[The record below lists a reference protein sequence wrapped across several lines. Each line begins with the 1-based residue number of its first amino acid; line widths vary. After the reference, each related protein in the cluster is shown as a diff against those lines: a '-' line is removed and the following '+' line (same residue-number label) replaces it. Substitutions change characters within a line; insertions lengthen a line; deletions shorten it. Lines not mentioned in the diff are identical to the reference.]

1 MFLAFCPGCPV
12 VPYSAVAKRTLAM
25 ASSTAPAGM
34 DATATAQPQPIVRR
48 FKTANDV
55 SVPKSS
61 PTVPRRSPGNP
72 RQQSVQILDPQE
84 VLEALNCPKPRGR
97 INSFSPPYSSHSQM
111 AAALILALTLGV
123 FMAFRLPPA
132 PSDFDFDA
140 LRLWTL
146 SALICLPLL
155 CWLLWVDPRA
165 RLPRKGV
172 SVPTGRCKHG
182 CVFEVAPK
190 TRHCRKCDKCVA
202 GFDHHCLWLNTC
214 VGTENYRR
222 WLVFMSVLCCWTML
236 GSWIAFSGLLR
247 CRHLHSR
254 RFAVGHRPAVA
265 LTCAMATLATAWL
278 MLLLVLHAYFSFMGI
293 TTLEWATGAPGT
305 PVQLQRCQR
314 LPLTIV
320 SMRCCVPNVAAL
332 APAPGPTPA
341 RDPEQGAVSL
351 VTSPETN
358 VDSQVKQ
365 HWSKLRNA
373 VLSEPSLS
381 APLSYNFRRRLSL
394 SSLAVEETS
403 ESEGEPTMAGHFTP
417 RRQHSA

>member
-1 MFLAFCPGCPV
+1 
-12 VPYSAVAKRTLAM
+12 M
-25 ASSTAPAGM
+25 ASSTAAAGM

-48 FKTANDV
+48 FKTVNDV

-61 PTVPRRSPGNP
+61 PTVPRRS
-72 RQQSVQILDPQE
+72 RQESVQILDPEE
-84 VLEALNCPKPRGR
+84 VVEALNCTKPRGR

-111 AAALILALTLGV
+111 ATALILALTLGV
-123 FMAFRLPPA
+123 FMALRLPPA

-146 SALICLPLL
+146 FAFIWLPLL
-155 CWLLWVDPRA
+155 SWLLWVDPRA
-165 RLPRKGV
+165 RLPREGV

-182 CVFEVAPK
+182 CVFEVVPK

-278 MLLLVLHAYFSFMGI
+278 LLLLVLHAYFALVGI
-293 TTLEWATGAPGT
+293 TTLEWATSAPGT
-305 PVQLQRCQR
+305 AKVQLHRCQR

-320 SMRCCVPNVAAL
+320 SMRCCVPNVPAL
-332 APAPGPTPA
+332 APAAPGPTA
-341 RDPEQGAVSL
+341 RGPEQ
-351 VTSPETN
+351 VTPPDTK
-358 VDSQVKQ
+358 VDSPVKQ

-403 ESEGEPTMAGHFTP
+403 ESEGEPMMAEHLIP